1 MKETDRQT
9 DRQREPERERQTDRQ
24 TDRDYVSTCLTPL
37 TDVID
42 RHQQEDRNRS
52 NDSVHG
58 QVSQRLKRLYPGR
71 ILTARY
77 EDLAQKPLEFSA
89 RLLDFAGLDMD
100 SKLRHYVWNITSS
113 GGSVAKEQMWK
124 TQRNNSSQTAGQW
137 RQNSDFRFVAEVDK
151 TCAQLYKLMGYLP
164 FANEK
169 DLRNLQLPY
178 FRDLKQV
185 PGLWTP

>member
-1 MKETDRQT
+1 M
-9 DRQREPERERQTDRQ
+9 
-24 TDRDYVSTCLTPL
+24 
-37 TDVID
+37 
-42 RHQQEDRNRS
+42 NRS

-58 QVSQRLKRLYPGR
+58 QVSRRLQRLYPGQVLR
-71 ILTARY
+71 ARY

-89 RLLDFAGLDMD
+89 RLLDFTGLDMD
-100 SKLRHYVWNITSS
+100 RKLRQYVWNITSS
-113 GGSVAKEQMWK
+113 GNVDKEPMWK
-124 TQRNNSSQTAGQW
+124 TQRNNSSHTASLW

-151 TCAQLYKLMGYLP
+151 TCAQLFELMGYLP

-185 PGLWTP
+185 PGLWTL